1 MDRYDG
7 LRGFVHARGPALSR
21 TAFLLTGDRHA
32 AEDLVQ
38 ETYAE
43 TVRRW
48 RSIDGADP
56 EPYVRRI
63 LYSRFV
69 DGLRRRH
76 LVELPAD
83 AVPEQTTRDA
93 WDVAAVDRLTLAG
106 ALTRITAHQR
116 AMLVLRFYDDLTEVQ
131 TAEALGVS
139 QSTVKSQTRLALK
152 RLRELAP
159 EVLATFTVAA
169 ATEEV
174 AE

>member
-1 MDRYDG
+1 MDRYDD
-7 LRGFVHARGPALSR
+7 LRGFVHARGAALSR

-48 RSIDGADP
+48 RSIDGSDP

-69 DGLRRRH
+69 DGLRRRR
-76 LVELPAD
+76 LVESSTGT
-83 AVPEQTTRDA
+83 VPEQASSDR
-93 WDVAAVDRLTLAG
+93 WEGAAVDRLSLAG
-106 ALTRITAHQR
+106 ALGRLTVHQR

-131 TAEALGVS
+131 TAAALGVS
-139 QSTVKSQTRLALK
+139 QSTVKSQTRLALR

-159 EVLATFTVAA
+159 DVLAAFTPL
-169 ATEEV
+169 EEV

>member
-7 LRGFVHARGPALSR
+7 LRGFVHARGAALSR
-21 TAFLLTGDRHA
+21 TAFLLTGDRLA

-48 RSIDGADP
+48 RSIDGDDP

-69 DGLRRRH
+69 DGLRRRR
-76 LVELPAD
+76 LVESSASTLPEPASAD
-83 AVPEQTTRDA
+83 RLES
-93 WDVAAVDRLTLAG
+93 AAVDRLSLAD
-106 ALTRITAHQR
+106 ALGRLTAHQR

-131 TAEALGVS
+131 TAAALGVS
-139 QSTVKSQTRLALK
+139 QSTVKSQTRLALR

-159 EVLATFTVAA
+159 DVLAAFSPL
-169 ATEEV
+169 EEV